1 MKRRFVV
8 LTGLAVLP
16 LVGVVLAATQATQP
30 RSGSAQPSAADSE
43 LQKLADSYSAAWSKG
58 DAAALA
64 ALYTNDAFYIDSGIV
79 LMKGRAEIE
88 ATFKQRFEGE
98 LKGTTITISPG
109 QTHQIA
115 PQVRISEGA
124 WQVSGIAS
132 GEVAA
137 GQPRA
142 TAGTPT
148 AGRYMNTYVRE
159 QGRWM
164 IAGTAAVPEP
174 PKEP

>member
-1 MKRRFVV
+1 M
-8 LTGLAVLP
+8 LP
-16 LVGVVLAATQATQP
+16 LLGLVLAADQATQP
-30 RSGSAQPSAADSE
+30 VSKSAPSASDAE
-43 LQKLADSYSAAWSKG
+43 LQKVADSYSAAWSKG

-109 QTHQIA
+109 QARQIA
-115 PQVRISEGA
+115 PQVMISEGA
-124 WQVSGIAS
+124 WQVSGIATGDS
-132 GEVAA
+132 ATPP
-137 GQPRA
+137 PRA
-142 TAGTPT
+142 TAATAT
-148 AGRYMNTYVRE
+148 AGRYLNTYVRE

-174 PKEP
+174 PKAP